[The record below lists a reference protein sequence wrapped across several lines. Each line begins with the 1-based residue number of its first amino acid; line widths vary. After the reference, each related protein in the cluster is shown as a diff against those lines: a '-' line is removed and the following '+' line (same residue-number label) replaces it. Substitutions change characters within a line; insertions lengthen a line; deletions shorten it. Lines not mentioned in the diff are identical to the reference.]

1 MTIKAC
7 SPILFPHIRPLSPTN
22 TFTLDVA
29 EEHIAFSGVFHTT
42 GTLKAIAIYI
52 GASTSPD
59 LTLRVSI
66 ETQQA
71 VVGEMVAT
79 TDAGKTLYTANAV
92 SADIVNPSV
101 GLIRTPING
110 TTGIS
115 VTAGTNFAIVIRCV
129 SHTSGSV
136 GVRSVTFGS
145 SDMMST
151 AQNSPANQ
159 IAYEYAGSATYRNT
173 NGVFALEYD
182 SAIIPMPLVLPPNT
196 STATLSWDN
205 ADNPDRRAMLFKF
218 PDYGVYVESA
228 LIYIDADEDFD
239 VILYGADGYTVMK
252 SVSIVGAVRPSNAYR
267 THYVPLGVSI
277 SADTWYRLAILPTTG
292 TNIISY
298 LTTYED
304 IGAYDGM
311 TSTHEGMN
319 VQYST
324 RNGAPSSGDAAW
336 TDYDDQRVAVQLLVT
351 GIDIPTG
358 GGSGGIYMPAPRMI
372 GV

>member
-7 SPILFPHIRPLSPTN
+7 SPFLYPHNRPTSAGN
-22 TFTLDVA
+22 AFTLDAA
-29 EEHIAFSGVFHTT
+29 EEHIAFAGVFHTT
-42 GTLKAIAIYI
+42 GTLKAVAWYL
-52 GASTSPD
+52 GESTTPD

-129 SHTSGSV
+129 SYTSGSV
-136 GVRSVTFGS
+136 GVRTITFGS
-145 SDMMST
+145 GDIMS
-151 AQNSPANQ
+151 AANNAPANQ

-173 NGVFALEYD
+173 TGLFALEYE
-182 SAIIPMPLVLPPNT
+182 SAIIPMPFVLPPNP
-196 STATLSWDN
+196 TAASLSWDS

-218 PDYGVYVESA
+218 PDYGAYLEAA
-228 LIYIDADEDFD
+228 LVYIDADEDFD
-239 VILYGADGYTVMK
+239 VILYASDGYTVLK
-252 SVSIVGAVRPSNAYR
+252 SVSIVGDVRPSNGFR
-267 THYVPLGVSI
+267 THYVPLRVTI

-292 TNIISY
+292 TNILTY
-298 LTTYED
+298 LFTYAD
-304 IGAYDGM
+304 IGAYNGL
-311 TSTHEGMN
+311 TATHEGMN

-324 RNGAPSSGDAAW
+324 RHGAPSSGDAAW
-336 TDYDDQRVAVQLLVT
+336 TDYDDQRIAVQLLVT
-351 GIDIPTG
+351 GIDIPA

>member
-1 MTIKAC
+1 MTIKSC
-7 SPILFPHIRPLSPTN
+7 SPFLYPHVRTITPTN
-22 TFTLDVA
+22 TFTLDAA
-29 EEHIAFSGVFHTT
+29 EEHIAFAGVFHTT
-42 GTLKAIAIYI
+42 GTLKAVAWYL

-110 TTGIS
+110 TTGVS
-115 VTAGTNFAIVIRCV
+115 VTAGTNFAIVVRCV
-129 SHTSGSV
+129 AYTSGSV
-136 GVRSVTFGS
+136 GVRTVTYGS
-145 SDMMST
+145 SDIMP
-151 AQNSPANQ
+151 AANNAPANQ

-173 NGVFALEYD
+173 NGIFALEYD
-182 SAIIPMPLVLPPNT
+182 SAMIPMPMVIPPNA
-196 STATLSWDN
+196 STAALAWDN
-205 ADNPDRRAMLFKF
+205 ADNPDRRAMMFKF
-218 PDYGVYVESA
+218 PDYGAYLEAA
-228 LIYIDADEDFD
+228 LVYIDADDDFD
-239 VILYGADGYTVMK
+239 VILYAADGYTALK
-252 SVSIVGAVRPSNAYR
+252 SVSIVGAVRPANAYR
-267 THYVPLGVSI
+267 THYVSLGVTI

-292 TNIISY
+292 TNILAY
-298 LTTYED
+298 RFTYAD
-304 IGAYDGM
+304 IGAYNGL
-311 TSTHEGMN
+311 TATHEGMN

-324 RNGAPSSGDAAW
+324 RHGAPSSGDAAW
-336 TDYDDQRVAVQLLVT
+336 TDYDDQRIAVQLLVT
-351 GIDIPTG
+351 GIDIPA